1 MIAEAFVQLFQNHMV
16 SEVVAAVVYPACAGA
31 VWWAWARLRQLAAIH
46 KAIMPNGGGS
56 LLDRVGAI
64 EDDLVVLRDGQ
75 RARDDANSSGDIHTF
90 ECNIDGTC
98 VYASRS
104 LAALFGLNQDEMLGY
119 GWLEAVSSAEER
131 RRVQSN
137 WQNAI
142 NTGSPYRDSYKIHNR
157 RTGERFIAT
166 AHSVISKNR
175 NKPLRIF
182 GTVERVT
189 TIKSEQDIDFPTDF
203 HNTH

>member
-1 MIAEAFVQLFQNHMV
+1 MLSEIFLKVVENHMV
-16 SEVVAAVVYPACAGA
+16 REVVSAVIYPSVAGS
-31 VWWAWARLRQLAAIH
+31 VWWALAKLRRW
-46 KAIMPNGGGS
+46 GGS

-90 ECNIDGTC
+90 ECNVDGTC

-104 LAALFGLNQDEMLGY
+104 MAALFGLNQDEMLGY
-119 GWLEAVSSAEER
+119 GWLEAISSAEER
-131 RRVQSN
+131 RRVQGN

-142 NTGSPYRDSYKIHNR
+142 ATGSPYRDSYKVHNR
-157 RTGERFIAT
+157 RTGERFVAT
-166 AHSVISKNR
+166 AHSVVSKNR

-189 TIKSEQDIDFPTDF
+189 FIKMDDDPDFPTEF
-203 HNTH
+203 SNKQ

>member
-1 MIAEAFVQLFQNHMV
+1 MLAETFLKLVESNV
-16 SEVVAAVVYPACAGA
+16 VREVVGGVLYPAAVGSA
-31 VWWAWARLRQLAAIH
+31 WWALSKLRRW
-46 KAIMPNGGGS
+46 GGS

-119 GWLEAVSSAEER
+119 GWLEAISSAEER

-142 NTGSPYRDSYKIHNR
+142 ATGSPYRDSYKVHNR

-166 AHSVISKNR
+166 AHSVVSRNR

-189 TIKSEQDIDFPTDF
+189 AIKTDNDIDFPTEF
-203 HNTH
+203 SNKQ